1 MPLRKHQYKDM
12 DKYYATRR
20 AQIRRYLKRT
30 GSGKYPPRSWTK
42 EEDER
47 VVAHS
52 IPDRELGKQIERSVS
67 AIIGRRHKL
76 KVKALKEQQ
85 ERKSNHD

>member
-52 IPDRELGKQIERSVS
+52 IPDRELGEQIKRSVS
-67 AIIGRRHKL
+67 AISGRRHKL
-76 KVKALKEQQ
+76 KVKALKEQE
-85 ERKSNHD
+85 ERKNNHG

>member
-52 IPDRELGKQIERSVS
+52 IPDRELGKQIKRSVS
-67 AIIGRRHKL
+67 AISGRRHKL
-76 KVKALKEQQ
+76 KVKALKEQE
-85 ERKSNHD
+85 ERKNNHG